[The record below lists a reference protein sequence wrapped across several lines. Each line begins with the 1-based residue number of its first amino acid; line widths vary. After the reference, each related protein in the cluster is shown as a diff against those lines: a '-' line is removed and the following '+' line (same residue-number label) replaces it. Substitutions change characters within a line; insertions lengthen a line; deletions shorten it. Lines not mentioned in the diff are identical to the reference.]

1 MPSKQRNF
9 IGGAWVKSTSGETFE
24 NRNPADISDV
34 IGHYQQSTAEDTE
47 AAIDAANEAS
57 NEWAG
62 TPGPERGRIL
72 RKASEI
78 LAERKEQLTE
88 TLSREVG
95 KTMSESS
102 GEVQRA
108 IDIYAYYAAKASD
121 FGGSVKASSNQS
133 THLYSENEPL
143 GVAGLITPWNFPIA
157 IASWKMAPA
166 LAAGNTVVLKPA
178 SLAPE
183 IVLELVEALEEAGI
197 PDGVVNFVTGPG
209 RAVGSTI
216 AASPAVDAVSFTGSH
231 SVGEKVREQAAKDGK
246 RVQLELGGKN
256 PTIVMPTADIDSAV
270 DIVADGCFGVTGE
283 ACTAT
288 SKALVHEDIYEEFV
302 DEMTA
307 HVDGIEIG
315 PGLEDYDMG
324 PHVSESEL
332 ESTLDY
338 IEVGKREGATL
349 ETGGNQLTGGV
360 YENGYFVEPTVFS
373 DVTNDMRIAQEE
385 IFGPVLGIIPVSS
398 FEDALAQANDVRY
411 GLAAGLV
418 SQNLSEAHEFATRA
432 EAGIIKVNEKTTGLE
447 LHVPFGGFKDSS
459 SETYREQGDAGLDF
473 YSISRTVYINYQQ

>member
-9 IGGAWVKSTSGETFE
+9 VGGAWVESTSGETFE
-24 NRNPADISDV
+24 NRNPADTSEI

-47 AAIDAANEAS
+47 AAIDAANEAVDD
-57 NEWAG
+57 WAQM
-62 TPGPERGRIL
+62 PGPERGRIL
-72 RKASEI
+72 RKAGEI

-95 KTMSESS
+95 KTVSESA

-121 FGGSVKASSNQS
+121 FGGSVKASSSQR

-178 SLAPE
+178 SLAPG

-231 SVGEKVREQAAKDGK
+231 SVGQKVREQAAKDGK

-256 PTIVMPTADIDSAV
+256 PTIVMPTADIDNAV

-302 DEMTA
+302 DAMVA

-332 ESTLDY
+332 ESTLEY
-338 IEVGKREGATL
+338 IDIGTQEGATL
-349 ETGGNQLTGGV
+349 EIGGDRLTGST
-360 YENGYFVEPTVFS
+360 YENGHFVEPTVFS

-385 IFGPVLGIIPVSS
+385 IFGPVLGIIPVSG

-411 GLAAGLV
+411 GLSAGLV
-418 SQNLSEAHEFATRA
+418 SQNLSEAHEFAARA

-459 SETYREQGDAGLDF
+459 SETYREQGDAGLNF
-473 YSISRTVYINYQQ
+473 YSISRTVYMNYQQ